1 MGTLGRLVNFL
12 VPNLYLFYFPKASG
26 NLMPLRQIFYITK
39 QLAATIILPLVAQL
53 CLTLW
58 DLMNYSPPGSS
69 VRGILQ
75 GRILEWAAMPS
86 SRGSS

>member
-12 VPNLYLFYFPKASG
+12 VPNLDLFYFPKASG

-69 VRGILQ
+69 VGGILQ